1 MRIRL
6 RLVSLMVSL
15 LGVAFSVSTLHAQ
28 TYANED
34 GAISGYDPVAYFTE
48 DMPVKGKP
56 EFSTDWNNATWY
68 FSSAENKSMFDA
80 DPEKYAPQYG
90 GFCAFG
96 MSRGYAV
103 STEPD
108 AWYIEDGKLY
118 LNHNLAVRKTWL
130 KDIPGYIEKANPVW
144 AEKLETQVFE

>member
-1 MRIRL
+1 MKIDL
-6 RLVSLMVSL
+6 KSAFFVLVL
-15 LGVAFSVSTLHAQ
+15 LASVMACSTLSAQ

-48 DMPVKGKP
+48 DMPVKGMK
-56 EFSTDWNNATWY
+56 EFTTHWNNADWY
-68 FSSAENKSMFDA
+68 FSSAENQASFEA
-80 DPEKYAPQYG
+80 NPEKYAPQYG

-130 KDIPGYIEKANPVW
+130 KDIPRYIEKANPVW
-144 AEKLETQVFE
+144 ADKLETQIFE